1 MQTQGTT
8 IVDVVLTA
16 LTMFTLALMGL
27 AMLWRW
33 LRQRWYGVHAAPHQ
47 GTHAHYATAFDNTT
61 HESLRIGT
69 ALPPSSAAST
79 LPPELRWL
87 RRLLFALHALI
98 IGQTRAGK
106 TTITHFI
113 ATSRAK
119 LGHRVIVCDPD
130 AAPGM
135 WPGCEVSGYEDDFAA
150 IEQTL
155 QALRPELTAR
165 RTARSRRT
173 KARLTPLTLVL
184 SEAGDIMNRC
194 PTARDIF
201 EQVLRRGGK
210 LNISLL
216 VDVQDRQRDTL
227 NIPGATHLLKNFEEQ
242 VEVYREAGQR
252 RVRYAGQAFPVPDL
266 PNPEELA
273 DAYAQRHPT
282 GGAQN
287 RTVLADLLEE
297 ELHSGNG
304 HATVPNASE
313 SQNGAPS
320 QQTATDRTTE
330 RSENGHTPADD
341 PAVDPTAVGSEND
354 TDFPPA
360 TAEEIRKLGRAL
372 RHAAQGAGKHESIY
386 VGWGLKR
393 GGGPQYK
400 RAEALFDLA
409 VEDAKEESKR

>member
-1 MQTQGTT
+1 MNSPVMVNGVNHRTDCAG
-8 IVDVVLTA
+8 
-16 LTMFTLALMGL
+16 
-27 AMLWRW
+27 
-33 LRQRWYGVHAAPHQ
+33 QRG
-47 GTHAHYATAFDNTT
+47 
-61 HESLRIGT
+61 EI
-69 ALPPSSAAST
+69 LPGAC
-79 LPPELRWL
+79 PEQRE
-87 RRLLFALHALI
+87 
-98 IGQTRAGK
+98 G
-106 TTITHFI
+106 
-113 ATSRAK
+113 
-119 LGHRVIVCDPD
+119 
-130 AAPGM
+130 
-135 WPGCEVSGYEDDFAA
+135 VSGYEDDFAA

-165 RTARSRRT
+165 RTARSRRNN
-173 KARLTPLTLVL
+173 ARLTPLTLVL

-242 VEVYREAGQR
+242 IEVYREAGQR
-252 RVRYAGQAFPVPDL
+252 RVRYAGQEFPVPDL

-273 DAYAQRHPT
+273 DTYAQKHPT
-282 GGAQN
+282 GGAHT
-287 RTVLADLLEE
+287 RTVLTELLEE
-297 ELHSGNG
+297 ELHNGNG
-304 HATVPNASE
+304 HTNGYATVPNDSE
-313 SQNGAPS
+313 TQNGATPQQNATERTTDRSQNGHT
-320 QQTATDRTTE
+320 TA
-330 RSENGHTPADD
+330 ND
-341 PAVDPTAVGSEND
+341 PAVDPAAVRSEND

-409 VEDAKEESKR
+409 VETDAEEESER